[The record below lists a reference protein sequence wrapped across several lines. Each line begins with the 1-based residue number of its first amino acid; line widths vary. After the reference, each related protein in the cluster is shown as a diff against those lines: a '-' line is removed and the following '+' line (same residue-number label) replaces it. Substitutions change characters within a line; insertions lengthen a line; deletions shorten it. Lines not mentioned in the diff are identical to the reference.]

1 MSIFRKPDEAPEVA
15 AVPET
20 RVEGDEVVL
29 PQPPKE
35 ERKKLPKTKW
45 F

>member
-1 MSIFRKPDEAPEVA
+1 MSIFNRTPEE
-15 AVPET
+15 P

-29 PQPPKE
+29 PPSEEQPNPPKE